1 MTNNH
6 CTHKQLDCMIQFSTY
21 HSPNISYHREDE
33 TTILSSSITK
43 LPFSLVM
50 FFNILE
56 KENIALCQWT
66 PRLFCYKQYLKIGK
80 FPLFIIFLIW
90 EFIKYGWVSSSF
102 PVKLQSCTTSFT
114 PTQAKWCQWETDQV
128 QAWVFINS
136 NLGLKLLFNL

>member
-6 CTHKQLDCMIQFSTY
+6 FTHKQLDCMIQFSTY
-21 HSPNISYHREDE
+21 H
-33 TTILSSSITK
+33 SSSITK

-80 FPLFIIFLIW
+80 FPLFIIFFFLIW

-102 PVKLQSCTTSFT
+102 PVKLQFCTTSFT
-114 PTQAKWCQWETDQV
+114 STQAKWCQWETDQV